1 MLLVAKTWDKPKP
14 NIMGLG
20 CILKDDY
27 IFCEELLLSEE
38 MPACTVQATIY
49 LTKEK
54 TETVFIEFEETYEA
68 GGYRN
73 WSLNRAD

>member
-27 IFCEELLLSEE
+27 IFCEELLLSNDIPESV
-38 MPACTVQATIY
+38 VQATIY
-49 LTKEK
+49 LTKEQ
-54 TETVFIEFEETYEA
+54 TESIFIEFNETYEA

-73 WSLNRAD
+73 LELNRAD